1 MAANAIPHNL
11 PAEPNDF
18 IGRERDVAELR
29 QLLEATRAV
38 TLCGPGGI
46 GKTRLALR
54 VAATL
59 ADDCPDGVWFAGL
72 GELAPESPLA
82 GAPDGAAGASGHPA
96 GSEPVVRRVA
106 AALGITD
113 EPGRLLADTFTSALR
128 GRNMLLV
135 LDNCEH
141 LIDAC
146 ARFCQALLADCPRVR
161 ILATSREPLRVRG
174 ENVWR
179 VPPLT
184 TPTPALGPTP
194 AGPTGPTASAGGP
207 AAGAWPSPNGV
218 EALDRNE
225 AVRLFV
231 VRAASAR
238 PSFALGPDNAPAI
251 GELCRALDGVPLAI
265 ELAAARTRV
274 LSVEEITRRLRDRF
288 RLLSAGDRT
297 APARQRTLR
306 GTIDWSHDLLSA
318 PERVLFRRLS
328 VFAGQWTLDQAEHVC
343 ADTGSG
349 GGLAADD
356 VLDHLTALVDKSLVV
371 VGPEVEG
378 ETRFRML
385 ESIRAYAAGRLADA
399 GEAEDVRRR
408 HRDVVLRDAE
418 YNAAIA
424 LAERPAPWAVRVG
437 LFRRYDTELDNV
449 RAALAWSLEHGE
461 IEAGLRLSTALRTYC
476 LPRGYFA
483 ECEDWTDRFLA
494 HGPEGVPPSV
504 WGAALVGRA
513 QVAVGRRDFAGAA
526 RWAADGLAVCRA
538 ADDTIMVAAALDLLG
553 QVAMRAADFDEAA
566 GHIDEAIEVAHAG
579 GDQWNEAH
587 AQISRGTLLALR
599 GKLRDAQRAL
609 ERGLLLMRAVDQGWG
624 VSRALI
630 GLGQLAQLRGDRASA
645 RAYYEEALPSLRAID
660 AGPELARCLSGLG
673 RIALDQGD
681 TVRARQ
687 ALSES
692 LTRGHAAGL
701 RLGVARSLEA
711 FAELIAME
719 GEPRQAVRV
728 AGAAAALRETIG
740 QAPIAGVRQERL
752 LAPIRKKLGE
762 HVVAQLWG
770 EGRNTTPQ
778 AAVAMA
784 VARRAATVPPQRA
797 AADDWADRW
806 VEPAAPSLPR
816 AGLSAP
822 ANRIDPPDPPDPA
835 ADQAHQGGP
844 ISATAGPVIPPSTLT
859 PREREIA
866 ALIAR
871 GLTNKGIADELV
883 ISPATVARHVTN
895 ILTKLGFTS
904 RAQIAA
910 WAVNQR

>member
-1 MAANAIPHNL
+1 MTANTTLHNL

-29 QLLEATRAV
+29 QLLDATRAV
-38 TLCGPGGI
+38 TLCGAGGI

-59 ADDCPDGVWFAGL
+59 ADGCPDGVWFAGL
-72 GELAPESPLA
+72 GELAPEPSW
-82 GAPDGAAGASGHPA
+82 AAGSDGTGGA
-96 GSEPVVRRVA
+96 GGAGGPVFGSDPVVRRVA
-106 AALGITD
+106 ATLGITD
-113 EPGRLLADTFTSALR
+113 EPGRLLADTLTSALR

-146 ARFCQALLADCPRVR
+146 AQFCQTLLADCPQVR

-184 TPTPALGPTP
+184 TPTSTPVSP
-194 AGPTGPTASAGGP
+194 AGRP
-207 AAGAWPSPNGV
+207 APSNGV
-218 EALDRNE
+218 EALYRNE
-225 AVRLFV
+225 AVRLFAA
-231 VRAASAR
+231 RAGAAR
-238 PSFALGPDNAPAI
+238 PSFSLAADNAAAV

-306 GTIDWSHDLLSA
+306 GTMDWSHDLLSG

-328 VFAGQWTLDQAEHVC
+328 VFAGQWTLDQAERVC
-343 ADTGSG
+343 ADRESG
-349 GGLAADD
+349 GEPGGASGGAIDRELAIEDA
-356 VLDHLTALVDKSLVV
+356 LDHLTALVDKSLVV

-399 GEAEDVRRR
+399 GEAAVVQRW
-408 HRDVVLRDAE
+408 HRDIVLEDAE
-418 YNAAIA
+418 HNAAIA
-424 LAERPAPWAVRVG
+424 LAERPASWAVRVG

-449 RAALAWSLEHGE
+449 LAALAWSLEHGE

-483 ECEDWTDRFLA
+483 EYEDWADRFLA
-494 HGPEGVPPSV
+494 HGPEGVLPGV

-513 QVAVGRRDFAGAA
+513 QVAVGRRDFDGAA
-526 RWAADGLAVCRA
+526 RWAADGLAGCRA
-538 ADDTIMVAAALDLLG
+538 AGDTIMVAAALDLLG
-553 QVAMRAADFDEAA
+553 QVAMRAGRFDEAA
-566 GHIDEAIEVAHAG
+566 GYIDEAIGVAHAG
-579 GDQWNEAH
+579 GDRWNGAH
-587 AQISRGTLLALR
+587 AQISRGTLFALR
-599 GKLRDAQRAL
+599 GKLRDAQQAL
-609 ERGLLLMRAVDQGWG
+609 ERGLLLMREVDQGWG
-624 VSRALI
+624 ISRALI
-630 GLGQLAQLRGDRASA
+630 GLGQLAQLRGDGVSA
-645 RAYYEEALPSLRAID
+645 GAYYDEALLSLRAID
-660 AGPELARCLSGLG
+660 GGPEIARCLSGLG

-681 TVRARQ
+681 TGRARR
-687 ALSES
+687 ALTES

-719 GEPRQAVRV
+719 GEPHRAVRL

-740 QAPIAGVRQERL
+740 QAPIAGARQERM
-752 LAPIRKKLGE
+752 LAPIRRKLGE
-762 HVVAQLWG
+762 YVVAQLWG
-770 EGRNTTPQ
+770 EGRSTLRE

-784 VARRAATVPPQRA
+784 LAAPRAATVPSQRT
-797 AADDWADRW
+797 AADDQADLSAA
-806 VEPAAPSLPR
+806 PAAPATLSGTLP
-816 AGLSAP
+816 
-822 ANRIDPPDPPDPA
+822 
-835 ADQAHQGGP
+835 
-844 ISATAGPVIPPSTLT
+844 GPVTPPSTLT

-871 GLTNKGIADELV
+871 GLSNKGIADELV

-895 ILTKLGFTS
+895 ILSKLGFTS

-910 WAVNQR
+910 WAVNQRRDPG

>member
-1 MAANAIPHNL
+1 MTANTISHNL

-18 IGRERDVAELR
+18 IGRERDVAELP
-29 QLLEATRAV
+29 LLLDATRAV

-54 VAATL
+54 VAAAL
-59 ADDCPDGVWFAGL
+59 ADGCPDGVWFAGL
-72 GELAPESPLA
+72 GELAPESSRA
-82 GAPDGAAGASGHPA
+82 GGPVAGLVSG
-96 GSEPVVRRVA
+96 SDPVVRRVA

-113 EPGRLLADTFTSALR
+113 EPGRPLADTLTSALR

-146 ARFCQALLADCPRVR
+146 AQFCQTLLADCPQVR

-184 TPTPALGPTP
+184 TPTPTP
-194 AGPTGPTASAGGP
+194 APIPTSTAAPGP
-207 AAGAWPSPNGV
+207 GAQPSPNGV
-218 EALDRNE
+218 DALYRNE

-231 VRAASAR
+231 VRASSAR
-238 PSFALGPDNAPAI
+238 PSFALGADNAPAV

-306 GTIDWSHDLLSA
+306 GTIDWSHDLLSG

-328 VFAGQWTLDQAEHVC
+328 VFAGQWTLDQAERVC
-343 ADTGSG
+343 ADTDSVGPPSGESG
-349 GGLAADD
+349 GAPGGESGGESGDGVAAED

-408 HRDVVLRDAE
+408 HRDGVLEDAE

-449 RAALAWSLEHGE
+449 LAALAWSLEHGE

-483 ECEDWTDRFLA
+483 ECEDWMDRFLA
-494 HGPEGVPPSV
+494 HGPENVPPSV

-513 QVAVGRRDFAGAA
+513 QVAVGRRDFDGAA

-538 ADDTIMVAAALDLLG
+538 AGDTLMVAAALDLLG
-553 QVAMRAADFDEAA
+553 QVAMRAARFDEAA
-566 GHIDEAIEVAHAG
+566 GHIDEAIDVAHAG

-609 ERGLLLMRAVDQGWG
+609 ERGLSLMRAVDQGWG
-624 VSRALI
+624 ISRALI
-630 GLGQLAQLRGDRASA
+630 GLGQLAQLRGDRVSA
-645 RAYYEEALPSLRAID
+645 RAYYEEALQSLRAID
-660 AGPELARCLSGLG
+660 AGPEIARCLSGLG

-681 TVRARQ
+681 TGRARQ
-687 ALSES
+687 ALTES

-701 RLGVARSLEA
+701 RLGVGRSLEA

-740 QAPIAGVRQERL
+740 QAPIAGARQERL

-770 EGRNTTPQ
+770 EGRNTTPE

-784 VARRAATVPPQRA
+784 LAGPRAATVPPQRA
-797 AADDWADRW
+797 AADDRADLW
-806 VEPAAPSLPR
+806 DEPAASAAPV
-816 AGLSAP
+816 AP
-822 ANRIDPPDPPDPA
+822 AVPT
-835 ADQAHQGGP
+835 
-844 ISATAGPVIPPSTLT
+844 SATAGPVTPVTPPSTLT

-871 GLTNKGIADELV
+871 GLSNKGIAEELV

>member
-1 MAANAIPHNL
+1 MTANTISHNL

-18 IGRERDVAELR
+18 IGRERDVAELP
-29 QLLEATRAV
+29 LLLDATRAV

-54 VAATL
+54 VAAAL
-59 ADDCPDGVWFAGL
+59 ADGCPDGVWFAGL
-72 GELAPESPLA
+72 GELAPESSRA
-82 GAPDGAAGASGHPA
+82 GGPVAGLVSG
-96 GSEPVVRRVA
+96 SDPVVRRVA

-113 EPGRLLADTFTSALR
+113 EPGRPLADTLTSALR

-146 ARFCQALLADCPRVR
+146 AQFCQTLLADCPQVR

-184 TPTPALGPTP
+184 TPTPTP
-194 AGPTGPTASAGGP
+194 APIPTSTAAPGP
-207 AAGAWPSPNGV
+207 GAQPSPNGV
-218 EALDRNE
+218 DALYRNE

-231 VRAASAR
+231 VRASSAR
-238 PSFALGPDNAPAI
+238 PSFALGADNAPAV

-306 GTIDWSHDLLSA
+306 GTIDWSHDLLSG

-328 VFAGQWTLDQAEHVC
+328 VFAGQWTLDQAERVC
-343 ADTGSG
+343 ADTDSVGPPSGESG
-349 GGLAADD
+349 GAPGGESGGESGDGVAAED

-408 HRDVVLRDAE
+408 HRDGVLEDAE

-449 RAALAWSLEHGE
+449 LAALAWSLEHGE

-483 ECEDWTDRFLA
+483 ECEDWMDRFLA
-494 HGPEGVPPSV
+494 HGPENVPPSV

-513 QVAVGRRDFAGAA
+513 QVAVGRRDFDGAA

-538 ADDTIMVAAALDLLG
+538 AGDTLMVAAALDLLG
-553 QVAMRAADFDEAA
+553 QVAMRAARFDEAA
-566 GHIDEAIEVAHAG
+566 GHIDEAIDVAHAG

-609 ERGLLLMRAVDQGWG
+609 ERGLSLMRAVDQGWG
-624 VSRALI
+624 ISRALI
-630 GLGQLAQLRGDRASA
+630 GLGQLAQLRGDRVSA
-645 RAYYEEALPSLRAID
+645 RAYYEEALQSLRAID
-660 AGPELARCLSGLG
+660 AGPEIARCLSGLG

-681 TVRARQ
+681 TGRARQ
-687 ALSES
+687 ALTES

-701 RLGVARSLEA
+701 RLGVGRSLEA

-740 QAPIAGVRQERL
+740 QAPIAGARQERL

-770 EGRNTTPQ
+770 EGRNTTPE

-784 VARRAATVPPQRA
+784 LAGPRAATVPPQRA
-797 AADDWADRW
+797 TADDRADLW
-806 VEPAAPSLPR
+806 DEPAASAAPV
-816 AGLSAP
+816 AP
-822 ANRIDPPDPPDPA
+822 AVPT
-835 ADQAHQGGP
+835 
-844 ISATAGPVIPPSTLT
+844 SATAGPVTPVTPPSTLT

-871 GLTNKGIADELV
+871 GLSNKGIAEELV

>member
-1 MAANAIPHNL
+1 MTANTIPHNL

-29 QLLEATRAV
+29 HLLDATRAV

-59 ADDCPDGVWFAGL
+59 ADDCPDGAWFVGL
-72 GELAPESPLA
+72 GELAPEPSRPS
-82 GAPDGAAGASGHPA
+82 GPDGAGGTGSAGDVGGTGGHVSG
-96 GSEPVVRRVA
+96 SDPVVRRVA
-106 AALGITD
+106 TALGISD
-113 EPGRLLADTFTSALR
+113 EPGRPLADTLTSALR
-128 GRNMLLV
+128 GRNMLMV

-146 ARFCQALLADCPRVR
+146 AQFCQTLLADCSGVR

-184 TPTPALGPTP
+184 TPAPAPAPIPTTT
-194 AGPTGPTASAGGP
+194 AGPAP
-207 AAGAWPSPNGV
+207 GARSSPNGV
-218 EALDRNE
+218 DDALYRNE

-231 VRAASAR
+231 VRASAAR
-238 PSFALGPDNAPAI
+238 PSFSLGADNATAV

-306 GTIDWSHDLLSA
+306 GTIDWSHDLLSN

-328 VFAGQWTLDQAEHVC
+328 VFAGQWTLDQAERVC
-343 ADTGSG
+343 ADSDSG
-349 GGLAADD
+349 GGLLVED

-399 GEAEDVRRR
+399 GEATDVQRR
-408 HRDVVLRDAE
+408 HRDVVLEDAE

-424 LAERPAPWAVRVG
+424 LAERPAPWGVRVG

-449 RAALAWSLEHGE
+449 LAALAWSLEHGE

-494 HGPEGVPPSV
+494 HGPEDVPPSV

-513 QVAVGRRDFAGAA
+513 QVAVGRRDFEGAA

-538 ADDTIMVAAALDLLG
+538 AGDTIMVAAALDLLG
-553 QVAMRAADFDEAA
+553 QVAMRAARFDEAA
-566 GHIDEAIEVAHAG
+566 GHIDEAIDVAHAG

-624 VSRALI
+624 ISRALI
-630 GLGQLAQLRGDRASA
+630 GLGQLAQLRGDRVSA

-660 AGPELARCLSGLG
+660 AGPEIARCLSGLG

-681 TVRARQ
+681 TGRARQ
-687 ALSES
+687 ALTES

-701 RLGVARSLEA
+701 RLGVARSLEV

-719 GEPRQAVRV
+719 GEPRQATRL

-740 QAPIAGVRQERL
+740 QAPIAGARQERL

-762 HVVAQLWG
+762 HVLAQLWG
-770 EGRNTTPQ
+770 EGRDTTPE

-784 VARRAATVPPQRA
+784 LAAPRAAPVPPQRA
-797 AADDWADRW
+797 AADDHADLWAA
-806 VEPAAPSLPR
+806 PAAPAPPRTDLPD
-816 AGLSAP
+816 L
-822 ANRIDPPDPPDPA
+822 PDPPDPA
-835 ADQAHQGGP
+835 AGR
-844 ISATAGPVIPPSTLT
+844 AGPVTPPSTLT

-871 GLTNKGIADELV
+871 GLSNKGIADELV

-895 ILTKLGFTS
+895 ILTKLGFSS